1 MAVIR
6 TTAFAKGLYTDDDM
20 TETRLTKA
28 WDRQRKARDGG
39 ARAAADARERLAPRA
54 ARLFRETE
62 RGALSLSLASR
73 RRAQIDFVGRM
84 MTCVGIALGERV
96 AVEPGDV
103 VNGLANDATNLCLNV
118 YGGTGPNIAFF
129 KCTLDV
135 GPMLFRAH
143 LQCRR

>member
-62 RGALSLSLASR
+62 RGALSPCPSPRAAARRSTLSGA
-73 RRAQIDFVGRM
+73 
-84 MTCVGIALGERV
+84 
-96 AVEPGDV
+96 
-103 VNGLANDATNLCLNV
+103 
-118 YGGTGPNIAFF
+118 
-129 KCTLDV
+129 
-135 GPMLFRAH
+135 
-143 LQCRR
+143 